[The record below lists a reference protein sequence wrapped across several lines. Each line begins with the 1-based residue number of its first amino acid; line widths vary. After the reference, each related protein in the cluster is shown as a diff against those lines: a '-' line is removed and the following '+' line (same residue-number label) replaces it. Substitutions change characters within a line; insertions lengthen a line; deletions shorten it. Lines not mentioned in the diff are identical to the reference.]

1 MENKKTFGAYVLQR
15 RRELGMTQ
23 KELAEKLY
31 VTESAV
37 SKWERGLSYP
47 DITILQN
54 LCVILQVTEHEL
66 LTGSEDTS
74 RRVSEKLAQK
84 YRKLTRNYR
93 ITQYVIYGMILL
105 GCGIGNLA
113 SSHTLDWFF
122 IAAAGV
128 LMAASL
134 TLVPALA
141 ALDPRFENYQ
151 LPLAFGSFTF
161 FLEILLL
168 ICCIYSGGTWFWIAG
183 TAVLFGFALVFLP
196 FLLPFLPLPPAM
208 ANRKTSVYLLTV
220 TGLLILLL
228 LASCLSAGETW
239 FPVAAISVIF
249 GLSLFIMPV
258 LLYQLPLSQWMG
270 ERKISMYLLI
280 ETGLLLFLL
289 LVCDLNDQGS
299 WFFTAALGILLVLCL
314 IFLPIILRQTLRDLP
329 LYRHKSLLYLSAET
343 VFLLL
348 LLFLRA
354 TSQADMLACP
364 FGDCRRG
371 LRPVTALQDGN
382 LRSFWTLSLPN
393 ALLFLV
399 LPWGVMAVLR
409 YLPVNRWLRAAAAF
423 AWMGLWIW
431 LAPAGFDQIM
441 IPVYGQPDK
450 PYSLIIPFDFTKWEL
465 PYNAWNGIM
474 IILLVLGA
482 AALLCGCMGLRAM
495 KKRKNT

>member
-1 MENKKTFGAYVLQR
+1 M
-15 RRELGMTQ
+15 
-23 KELAEKLY
+23 
-31 VTESAV
+31 
-37 SKWERGLSYP
+37 
-47 DITILQN
+47 
-54 LCVILQVTEHEL
+54 
-66 LTGSEDTS
+66 
-74 RRVSEKLAQK
+74 
-84 YRKLTRNYR
+84 
-93 ITQYVIYGMILL
+93 IYGMVLL

-141 ALDPRFENYQ
+141 ALDPRFDNYK
-151 LPLAFGSFTF
+151 LPL
-161 FLEILLL
+161 
-168 ICCIYSGGTWFWIAG
+168 
-183 TAVLFGFALVFLP
+183 
-196 FLLPFLPLPPAM
+196 AM

-239 FPVAAISVIF
+239 FPVAAVSVIF

-299 WFFTAALGILLVLCL
+299 WFFTAALGVLLGLGLV
-314 IFLPIILRQTLRDLP
+314 FLPVILRQTLRDLP

-348 LLFLRA
+348 LLFVA
-354 TSQADMLACP
+354 
-364 FGDCRRG
+364 
-371 LRPVTALQDGN
+371 ALQEGN
-382 LRSFWTLSLPN
+382 PRSFWTLSLPN
-393 ALLFLV
+393 ALLFLA
-399 LPWGVMAVLR
+399 LPWGVMGALR
-409 YLPVNRWLRAAAAF
+409 YLPVNRWLRASAAF

-465 PYNAWNGIM
+465 PYNAWNVIM
-474 IILLVLGA
+474 IILLMLGA
-482 AALLCGCMGLRAM
+482 AAVFCGYMGLRSER
-495 KKRKNT
+495 KRRKQ

>member
-1 MENKKTFGAYVLQR
+1 MENKKTFGAYILQR

-54 LCVILQVTEHEL
+54 LCAILQVTEHEL

-141 ALDPRFENYQ
+141 ALDPRFENYK

-196 FLLPFLPLPPAM
+196 FLLPFLPLPSAM

-299 WFFTAALGILLVLCL
+299 WFFTAALGVLLGLGLV
-314 IFLPIILRQTLRDLP
+314 FLPVILRQTLRDLP

-348 LLFLRA
+348 LLFVA
-354 TSQADMLACP
+354 
-364 FGDCRRG
+364 
-371 LRPVTALQDGN
+371 ALQEGN
-382 LRSFWTLSLPN
+382 PRSFWTLSLPN
-393 ALLFLV
+393 ALLFLA
-399 LPWGVMAVLR
+399 LPWGVMGVLR
-409 YLPVNRWLRAAAAF
+409 YLPVNRWLRASAAF

-465 PYNAWNGIM
+465 PYNAWNVIM
-474 IILLVLGA
+474 IILLMLGA
-482 AALLCGCMGLRAM
+482 AAVFCGYMGLRSER
-495 KKRKNT
+495 KRRKQ

>member
-1 MENKKTFGAYVLQR
+1 MENKKTFGAYILQR

-54 LCVILQVTEHEL
+54 LCAILQVTEHEL

-93 ITQYVIYGMILL
+93 IIQYVIYGMILL

-141 ALDPRFENYQ
+141 ALDPRFDNYK

-183 TAVLFGFALVFLP
+183 TSVLFGFALVFLP
-196 FLLPFLPLPPAM
+196 FLLPFLPLPLAM

-239 FPVAAISVIF
+239 FPVAAVSVIF

-299 WFFTAALGILLVLCL
+299 WFFTAALGVLLGLGLV
-314 IFLPIILRQTLRDLP
+314 FLPVILRQTLRDLP

-348 LLFLRA
+348 LLFVA
-354 TSQADMLACP
+354 
-364 FGDCRRG
+364 
-371 LRPVTALQDGN
+371 ALQEGN
-382 LRSFWTLSLPN
+382 PRSFWTLSLPN
-393 ALLFLV
+393 ALLFLA
-399 LPWGVMAVLR
+399 LPWGVMGALR
-409 YLPVNRWLRAAAAF
+409 YLPVNRWLRASAAF

-465 PYNAWNGIM
+465 PYNAWNVIM
-474 IILLVLGA
+474 IILLMLGA
-482 AALLCGCMGLRAM
+482 AAVFCGYMGLRSER
-495 KKRKNT
+495 KRRKQ